1 MSTGFLSNDYLA
13 KLMADT
19 SPDSSSETAAKIAA
33 VSERGASSDKERG
46 PAKETGH
53 TRFTLLINEG

>member
-33 VSERGASSDKERG
+33 VSEL
-46 PAKETGH
+46 GH
-53 TRFTLLINEG
+53 QVTKSVALQKKPDIPGLRS